1 MKKLEQ
7 VLQDWEAVIGLE
19 IHTELTTLTTK
30 MFCGCKLEFGAA
42 PNTHTCPVCLGLP
55 GALPVPNK
63 AAIESIV
70 LAGLATNCD
79 IEKHSMF
86 YRKNYMYPDMAKN
99 FQTTQ
104 GPVAFCMRGHLD
116 LDVDG
121 PAAKERTD
129 IAGLGAGDS
138 YENVT
143 VTDTGYTAHVGIT
156 RIHME
161 EDAGKLV
168 HDMSPTGSH
177 FDANRCGTPLCEIVT
192 EPDIRSPEEAV
203 LTFKKIKQILE
214 YTGVSHA
221 NMENGNIRCDGN
233 ISIRPSEDAPFG
245 TRAEIKNLNSF
256 TNLEKA
262 LTAEMLLQTVT
273 LDAGKEVLQCTKRYD
288 PNADKTSVIRSKE
301 DAPDYKYFPEPDMVR
316 LVTDPAFVE
325 EIRRTLPELPDARF
339 ARFIKDYKLT
349 EYDAQVLTDEIQVS
363 NWFDSAAKTCKNPK
377 ILANWVI
384 TELLREVKELEGGFE
399 AIKVKPEHLSRL
411 VNLIEDGTIN
421 GKIAKQVFADMF
433 ETGKDPDAIVKE
445 KGLVQITDTGAIE
458 KVVREVI
465 AKNAPQFAE
474 FKGGKVALKGF
485 FVGQV
490 MKNSGGK
497 ANPKIVNQLLD
508 QIAKE

>member
-1 MKKLEQ
+1 MSKYYP
-7 VLQDWEAVIGLE
+7 VIGLE
-19 IHTELTTLTTK
+19 IHCQLATKTK
-30 MFCGCKLEFGAA
+30 MFCGCEVEVNTS
-42 PNTHTCPVCLGLP
+42 PNKHVCPVCLGFP
-55 GALPVPNK
+55 GAMPVPNK
-63 AAIESIV
+63 KAVEYAIR
-70 LAGLATNCD
+70 LGLALHCEIDLDAMWT
-79 IEKHSMF
+79 
-86 YRKNYMYPDMAKN
+86 RKNYFYPDLPKGYQIT
-99 FQTTQ
+99 QTGGLPTYDHPICKK
-104 GPVAFCMRGHLD
+104 GWLEITRA
-116 LDVDG
+116 DG
-121 PAAKERTD
+121 
-129 IAGLGAGDS
+129 
-138 YENVT
+138 T
-143 VTDTGYTAHVGIT
+143 VRRIGIT

>member
-1 MKKLEQ
+1 MSKYYP
-7 VLQDWEAVIGLE
+7 VIGLE
-19 IHTELTTLTTK
+19 IHCQLATKTK
-30 MFCGCKLEFGAA
+30 MFCGCEVEVNTS
-42 PNTHTCPVCLGLP
+42 PNKHVCPVCLGFP
-55 GALPVPNK
+55 GAMPVPNK
-63 AAIESIV
+63 KAVEYAIR
-70 LAGLATNCD
+70 LGLALHCEIDLNAMWT
-79 IEKHSMF
+79 
-86 YRKNYMYPDMAKN
+86 RKNYFYPDLPKGYQIT
-99 FQTTQ
+99 QT
-104 GPVAFCMRGHLD
+104 GGLPIYDHPVCKKGWLEITRA
-116 LDVDG
+116 DG
-121 PAAKERTD
+121 VVRR
-129 IAGLGAGDS
+129 I
-138 YENVT
+138 
-143 VTDTGYTAHVGIT
+143 GIT

-192 EPDIRSPEEAV
+192 EPDMRSPEEAV

-273 LDAGKEVLQCTKRYD
+273 LDAGKEVMQCTKRYD
-288 PNADKTSVIRSKE
+288 PNADKTIVIRSKE

-316 LVTDPAFVE
+316 LVTDAAFVE
-325 EIRRTLPELPDARF
+325 EIRRTLPELPDARY

-349 EYDAQVLTDEIQVS
+349 EYDAQVLTDEIRVS
-363 NWFDSAAKTCKNPK
+363 DWFDVAAKTCKNPK

-384 TELLREVKELEGGFE
+384 TELLREVKELEGGFD

-421 GKIAKQVFADMF
+421 GKIAKQVFAEMF
-433 ETGKDPDAIVKE
+433 ASGKEPDVIVKE

-458 KVVREVI
+458 KVVRDVI
-465 AKNAPQFAE
+465 EKNASQFAE
-474 FKGGKVALKGF
+474 FKAGKVALKGF

-490 MKNSGGK
+490 MKSSGGK

>member
-1 MKKLEQ
+1 MSKYFP
-7 VLQDWEAVIGLE
+7 VIGLE
-19 IHTELTTLTTK
+19 IHCQLATRTK
-30 MFCGCKLEFGAA
+30 MFCGCEVEVNTE
-42 PNTHTCPVCLGLP
+42 PNKHVCPVCLGFP
-55 GALPVPNK
+55 GAMPVPNK
-63 AAIESIV
+63 KAVEYAIR
-70 LAGLATNCD
+70 LGLALNCKID
-79 IEKHSMF
+79 LNAMWT
-86 YRKNYMYPDMAKN
+86 RKNYFYPDLPKGYQIT
-99 FQTTQ
+99 QT
-104 GPVAFCMRGHLD
+104 GGLPIYDHPICGKGWLD
-116 LDVDG
+116 ITLSDG
-121 PAAKERTD
+121 
-129 IAGLGAGDS
+129 
-138 YENVT
+138 T
-143 VTDTGYTAHVGIT
+143 VRRIGIT

-161 EDAGKLV
+161 EDAGKLI

-262 LTAEMLLQTVT
+262 LTAEMLLQSVT
-273 LDAGKEVLQCTKRYD
+273 LDAGHEVVQCTKRYD
-288 PNADKTSVIRSKE
+288 PNADKTTMIRSKE

-325 EIRRTLPELPDARF
+325 EIRRTLPELPDARR
-339 ARFIKDYKLT
+339 ARFIKDYGVT
-349 EYDAQVLTDEIQVS
+349 EYDAQVLSDEHNVS
-363 NWFDSAAKTCKNPK
+363 EWFDQAAKTCKNPK
-377 ILANWVI
+377 MLANWVI
-384 TELLREVKELEGGFE
+384 SELLRGVKELEGGFD
-399 AIKVKPEHLSRL
+399 AIKVQPEHLSRL
-411 VNLIEDGTIN
+411 VNIIEDGTIN

-433 ETGKDPDAIVKE
+433 ATGKDPDAIVKE
-445 KGLVQITDTGAIE
+445 KGLVQITDSGAIE
-458 KVVREVI
+458 KVVRDVV
-465 AKNAPQFAE
+465 AKNAGQFAE

-497 ANPKIVNQLLD
+497 ANPKMVNDILD
-508 QIAKE
+508 RLAKE